1 MKIKIYSITRRVLM
15 IIALSCV
22 AMSFVMAVATPMD
35 KDLSLW
41 VVILFLAGFVFSIGR
56 YIFKKIFGNTIEK

>member
-1 MKIKIYSITRRVLM
+1 M